1 MKKFGK
7 LFAVSLLIL
16 VMVFVLVG
24 CGGSDGNVNNGN
36 DGNTNDNGQE
46 AVTEVR
52 RFETTPMALLEL
64 INSGVDAV
72 VADSPVVLEFIKENP
87 NSGLKAF
94 GDDNFEKEFYGM
106 AMRQEDTDT
115 HAMINEGLSKIRA
128 NGVYDKIF
136 NKYFGDGA
144 DYEVAESENTLGIT
158 LNVAQDMAYAPF
170 ESINEDGEPEG
181 FDVDLIRAIAAEMG
195 FAVNLINT
203 NWDGIIPS
211 LTGGNS
217 DLIISAMTITEER
230 SKSVTFSDPYF
241 EATQFI
247 AVQEG
252 SDIASLADLEGK
264 KIGVQNQTTGD
275 IAVTEFFNLD

>member
-1 MKKFGK
+1 MNLKKFGK
-7 LFAVSLLIL
+7 LFTVNLIVL
-16 VMVFVLVG
+16 TMVFVLVG
-24 CGGSDGNVNNGN
+24 CGGGNGSGNGA
-36 DGNTNDNGQE
+36 E
-46 AVTEVR
+46 AKTEVR
-52 RFETTPMALLEL
+52 RFETTPLALTEL
-64 INSGVDAV
+64 INGGVDAV

-87 NSGLKAF
+87 NSNLTAF
-94 GDDNFEKEFYGM
+94 GDDEFEKEFYGM

-115 HAMINEGLSKIRA
+115 HDLINEGLSRVKA
-128 NGVYDKIF
+128 NGVYDSIF

-144 DYEVAESENTLGIT
+144 DFEVAESENTLGIT

-170 ESINEDGEPEG
+170 EYINEAGEPEG

-211 LTGGNS
+211 LLGGNS

-230 SKSVTFSDPYF
+230 QKSVTFSDPYF

-247 AVQEG
+247 AVPIG
-252 SDIASLADLEGK
+252 SDITGLVDLAGK

-275 IAVTEFFNLD
+275 IAITQYFNLD